1 MGTMLGRFV
10 LATIVVALGSTAW
23 VNRSTKC
30 VSCHETAALP
40 MTLGHSFADWR
51 ASPHG
56 RANVGCE
63 KCHGGDS
70 RSTEAD
76 AAHKRV
82 LPADNPD
89 SRVSPGNLLATC
101 GGCHTQELNWYNGTV
116 HSKLLKEKKKGATCF
131 ACHGAMATGYPTPRE
146 LAERCSVCHAKPM
159 EAREALVMVSTLKQ
173 QLKQTEDAVGR
184 AGEDNPAWLPTAR
197 SRLENLHKDYH
208 GIQLKWHAFRT
219 REVAKDCSESLK
231 LAHAL
236 DAEAELM
243 LHREKK

>member
-1 MGTMLGRFV
+1 MGGILGRVV
-10 LATIVVALGSTAW
+10 LATIVMASGSTARGEA
-23 VNRSTKC
+23 VDNC
-30 VSCHETAALP
+30 VGCHETAVLP

-63 KCHGGDS
+63 KCHGGDP

-76 AAHKRV
+76 AAHKGV

-89 SRVSPGNLLATC
+89 SRVSPGNLPATC
-101 GGCHTQELNWYNGTV
+101 GGCHTQELNWYSSTV

-131 ACHGAMATGYPTPRE
+131 TCHGAMATGYPTPRE
-146 LAERCSVCHAKPM
+146 LAERCSVCHASPVG
-159 EAREALVMVSTLKQ
+159 AREALVMVSTLKH
-173 QLKQTEDAVGR
+173 QLQQTEDAVGK
-184 AGEDNPAWLPTAR
+184 AGADNPGWLPTAR

-219 REVAKDCSESLK
+219 REVAKDSSDLLK